1 MGKDY
6 ITADRILLVMAVI
19 FFAAHPFK
27 PESPTDFVSFNDGTL
42 ECVNIF
48 VQPSMSR
55 EVQAN
60 LLRGAADRLLETGC
74 VNFSFPKE

>member
-1 MGKDY
+1 MGKK
-6 ITADRILLVMAVI
+6 ITADRILLILAVV
-19 FFAAHPFK
+19 FFAAYPLLKKDK
-27 PESPTDFVSFNDGTL
+27 PIEFVSFNDGTL

-60 LLRGAADRLLETGC
+60 LLRGAADSLLEKGC
-74 VNFSFPKE
+74 VNFSFERP